1 MISARLLRIL
11 VLAVLL
17 LLVPAFVY
25 ISHQKSS
32 IVSNVMGTVSYSD
45 GASVRGKQFPQL
57 SQGSGSPPQPDNGRY
72 GDSNLILNG
81 MKSFWG
87 HVQSDAWLPKPKQ
100 TGAHSTES
108 QQTTAAPAHDAK
120 ESIEDTVIGAY
131 APKMSNTTAR
141 EELGRATWKFLH
153 TLTLRFPEKPT
164 QQQSNDLKEFFRL
177 FSLLY
182 PCGDCAVHFQQL
194 LKEMPPQA
202 ASRKNAAL
210 WLSLIHI

>member
-17 LLVPAFVY
+17 LLVPTFVY

-32 IVSNVMGTVSYSD
+32 IVSNVMGTVPYSD
-45 GASVRGKQFPQL
+45 DASVRGKQFPQL
-57 SQGSGSPPQPDNGRY
+57 SQGSGPSPQPDNGKY
-72 GDSNLILNG
+72 GDNNLILNG

-100 TGAHSTES
+100 TTAHSTES
-108 QQTTAAPAHDAK
+108 QQTAAAPAHDAK
-120 ESIEDTVIGAY
+120 ESIEDAVIGAY

-177 FSLLY
+177 FFFAI
-182 PCGDCAVHFQQL
+182 P
-194 LKEMPPQA
+194 
-202 ASRKNAAL
+202 L
-210 WLSLIHI
+210 W